1 VKTAFRLALVV
12 LAAAAVAAGWLL
24 WRGEAVIS
32 LGQTELQQAIQLG
45 FPVEKTYLVIV
56 QVRLSDPVVTLRE
69 SSDRIEL
76 AVRVEA
82 GIKDVG
88 KPSRGTADL
97 SCRIRYEPSEG
108 SFYADDPKVE
118 RLALD
123 GHPEGLLEKSSGA
136 VTWMLQ
142 GLLAHR
148 PIYTLKAL
156 DTARS
161 VSKLDLKDVR
171 VRDGRLRLTL
181 GVDAASAGSSAH

>member
-1 VKTAFRLALVV
+1 MKTAFRLGLVA

-24 WRGEAVIS
+24 WRGEAVVS
-32 LGQTELQQAIQLG
+32 LGQAELQQALRLG
-45 FPVEKTYLVIV
+45 FPLEKTYLVIV

-69 SSDRIEL
+69 DSDRIEL

-82 GIKDVG
+82 GLKDLG
-88 KPSRGTADL
+88 RPSRGTADV

-118 RLALD
+118 RLSLD

-136 VTWMLQ
+136 VTWVLR
-142 GLLAHR
+142 GLLAR
-148 PIYTLKAL
+148 QPIYTLRTL

-161 VSKLDLKDVR
+161 VARLVLKDVR
-171 VRDGRLRLTL
+171 VREGRLRLTL
-181 GVDAASAGSSAH
+181 GVDAGSR

>member
-1 VKTAFRLALVV
+1 VKTALRLGLVV
-12 LAAAAVAAGWLL
+12 LVAAAAWGGWLL

-32 LGQTELQQAIQLG
+32 LGQTELQQALRLG

-69 SSDRIEL
+69 ASDRIEL

-88 KPSRGTADL
+88 TPSRGTADV
-97 SCRIRYEPSEG
+97 SCRIRYEPSDG

-118 RLALD
+118 RLSLD
-123 GHPEGLLEKSSGA
+123 GHPEGLIEKSSGA

-148 PIYTLKAL
+148 PIYTLKQL
-156 DTARS
+156 DTTRS
-161 VSKLDLKDVR
+161 VTKLDLKDVR

-181 GVDAASAGSSAH
+181 GVDASAH